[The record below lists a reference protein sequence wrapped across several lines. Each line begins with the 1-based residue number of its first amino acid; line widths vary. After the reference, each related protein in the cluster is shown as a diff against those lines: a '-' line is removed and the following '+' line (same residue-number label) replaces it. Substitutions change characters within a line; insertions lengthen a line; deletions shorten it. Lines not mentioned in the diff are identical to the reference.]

1 MLFRVIEVRLHP
13 DRAPDFKRRV
23 EFTDSARILI
33 EAGEEL
39 LEMDAEDV
47 RTTHVCGILARL
59 DRHPLYH
66 TEFLRQY
73 RELSG
78 CPGMVLKANIQPEI
92 DRLIAYLPDKPYS
105 FSSDPQGVHGRLLE
119 FLQLRKHDPDSQ
131 RLFALLASL
140 FVRLDRYDEIVER
153 TRGLGAYA
161 REALR
166 EIVANDEVF
175 DDDERTVIRET
186 AQRLLAEMKDV
197 RSG

>member
-1 MLFRVIEVRLHP
+1 
-13 DRAPDFKRRV
+13 
-23 EFTDSARILI
+23 
-33 EAGEEL
+33 
-39 LEMDAEDV
+39 
-47 RTTHVCGILARL
+47 
-59 DRHPLYH
+59 
-66 TEFLRQY
+66 
-73 RELSG
+73 
-78 CPGMVLKANIQPEI
+78 
-92 DRLIAYLPDKPYS
+92 
-105 FSSDPQGVHGRLLE
+105 LLE

>member
-23 EFTDSARILI
+23 KFTDSARILI

-119 FLQLRKHDPDSQ
+119 FSSCGNTIRT
-131 RLFALLASL
+131 ASDCL
-140 FVRLDRYDEIVER
+140 HCWPPSSC
-153 TRGLGAYA
+153 GS
-161 REALR
+161 
-166 EIVANDEVF
+166 
-175 DDDERTVIRET
+175 T
-186 AQRLLAEMKDV
+186 ATM
-197 RSG
+197 RSWSGRAAWAHTPGRR